1 MKTLKTMLLA
11 GVALAGLG
19 GIAAADPPCDH
30 PTMPPQPTY
39 GSYQNG
45 SYEYNGYYPN
55 AYDSYANDSY
65 ANYGYDDYDNR
76 TDESYREAAN
86 REPAAG
92 TYQNGYVWVAGAYSY
107 PNGVAIWMPGHWVA
121 AAQPAPVVVSRP
133 PVVIY
138 RGGRDHRDRGFYR
151 TARSYRWRSRW

>member
-19 GIAAADPPCDH
+19 GIAAADPCD
-30 PTMPPQPTY
+30 PPAPQPTY
-39 GSYQNG
+39 GTYQNG
-45 SYEYNGYYPN
+45 SYEYNGYQNGYQN
-55 AYDSYANDSY
+55 
-65 ANYGYDDYDNR
+65 GYDDYDYR
-76 TDESYREAAN
+76 TDEASREAAN
-86 REPAAG
+86 REPAPG

-107 PNGVAIWMPGHWVA
+107 PNGIAVWMPGHWVA
-121 AAQPAPVVVSRP
+121 AAQPAPVVVTRP

-138 RGGRDHRDRGFYR
+138 RGDARDHRRGR

>member
-30 PTMPPQPTY
+30 PTTPPQPTY

-55 AYDSYANDSY
+55 ANGSYG
-65 ANYGYDDYDNR
+65 YGYDDYDNR
-76 TDESYREAAN
+76 TDEGYREAAN

-107 PNGVAIWMPGHWVA
+107 PNGVAVWMPGHWVA
-121 AAQPAPVVVSRP
+121 AAPQPA

-138 RGGRDHRDRGFYR
+138 RGDRDHRYNRGWYR